1 MATQGVCPAPFA
13 LPVEFVNQMQRAND
27 LFEVGDQAQ
36 KLGQDIIEK
45 MHSNGIDSEY
55 IFVANFLLKKAL
67 KTMQSTQILCRCGYG
82 SDSLSLCAVLFENL
96 IDLLFISQA
105 PVRRSRRFC
114 QFETV
119 EKYFQAKK
127 VLSQKRLPKGRRK
140 KYAEYLKD
148 LQPQV
153 KGVLK
158 YFKDEY
164 KGWSQKSLFK
174 RAQTVKAGLVYQELY
189 WIFCAHKHTLP
200 MVASGLVANLSSGYV
215 LQTYGPD
222 TKSVCDAAEQSTRLF
237 LQICLAVEME
247 FKLSFR
253 DAITQCIAKLES
265 TVAALRKAQPDLFS

>member
-1 MATQGVCPAPFA
+1 MTIQGVCPAPFS
-13 LPVEFVNQMQRAND
+13 LPIEFVNQMQRAND
-27 LFEVGDQAQ
+27 LFEVGDEAQ
-36 KLGQDIIEK
+36 KLGQDIVEK
-45 MHSNGIDSEY
+45 MHSNGIESEY
-55 IFVANFLLKKAL
+55 TFVANFLLKKAL
-67 KTMQSTQILCRCGYG
+67 KTMQSAQILCRCGYG
-82 SDSLSLCAVLFENL
+82 SDSMSLCAVLFENL

-140 KYAEYLKD
+140 KYLKYLKD
-148 LQPQV
+148 LYPQV
-153 KGVLK
+153 KGALK

-174 RAQTVKAGLVYQELY
+174 RAQAVKAGLVYQELY

-222 TKSVCDAAEQSTRLF
+222 TKSVCDATEQSTMLF

-253 DAITQCIAKLES
+253 DAITQVMARLES
-265 TVAALRKAQPDLFS
+265 TVVALRKAQPDLFS